1 MSLTDCYNRVLRRHN
16 PTTSSRLQLR
26 TLLLLLALAA
36 TTTGCLYRTQKI
48 APPLVAARTATLDEL
63 LPKIE
68 RFGNIHSLRAEVNL
82 GLSFL
87 NDDMDKLKTLKDVR
101 GFVLAERPDLARIQA
116 QYPVTHQ
123 TAFDMVSDHDQ
134 FSVYLVWRK
143 RFLRGATAL
152 DVRSDERAENIRPQH
167 VVEPLLIEPPQSD
180 ESAALDNQARNGRL
194 YHVVVLRKKQG
205 DNEVITRKFWFDR
218 TNLELGM
225 LEVYDRDGNV
235 VTEADYSDWR
245 SVGDAPYAGTV
256 TISRPVDGYRLVVHI
271 QDPGINATL
280 PADAFVL
287 DPPPNVPVEQVGEN
301 EKKPAAELGNR

>member
-1 MSLTDCYNRVLRRHN
+1 M
-16 PTTSSRLQLR
+16 
-26 TLLLLLALAA
+26 
-36 TTTGCLYRTQKI
+36 G
-48 APPLVAARTATLDEL
+48 EL

-68 RFGNIHSLRAEVNL
+68 RFGNIQSFRAEVNL

-101 GFVLAERPDLARIQA
+101 GFVLAERPGLARIQA

-123 TAFDMVSDHDQ
+123 TAFDMVSDQ
-134 FSVYLVWRK
+134 EEFSVYLVWRK

-167 VVEPLLIEPPQSD
+167 VVEPLLIAPPQD
-180 ESAALDNQARNGRL
+180 GEVAALDNLARYGKL
-194 YHVVVLRKKQG
+194 YHVVVFRKKEG
-205 DNEVITRKFWFDR
+205 DHEVITRKFWFDR
-218 TNLELGM
+218 SNLELGM
-225 LEVYDRDGNV
+225 LEIYDGDGNV

-256 TISRPVDGYRLVVHI
+256 TVSRPIDGYRLVVHM

-287 DPPPNVPVEQVGEN
+287 DPPPNVPVEQVGVET
-301 EKKPAAELGNR
+301 EKSGAQLSNR

>member
-1 MSLTDCYNRVLRRHN
+1 MSSTDCYNGALRRHN
-16 PTTSSRLQLR
+16 PTASSRLKLG

-63 LPKIE
+63 LPQIE
-68 RFGNIHSLRAEVNL
+68 RFGAIHTLRAEVNL

-101 GFVLAERPDLARIQA
+101 GFVLAERPDHARIQA

-123 TAFDMVSDHDQ
+123 TAFDMVSDHDE

-143 RFLRGATAL
+143 RFLQGATAL
-152 DVRSDERAENIRPQH
+152 DERSDERAENIRPQH
-167 VVEPLLIEPPQSD
+167 VVEPLLIEPPRSD
-180 ESAALDNQARNGRL
+180 ETAALDNQARNGRL
-194 YHVVVLRKKQG
+194 YHVVLFSKKHD

-218 TNLELGM
+218 ADLKLRILEI
-225 LEVYDRDGNV
+225 YDGGGNI
-235 VTEADYSDWR
+235 VTQASYSDWR
-245 SVGDAPYAGTV
+245 DSGEAPYAATV
-256 TISRPVDGYRLVVHI
+256 SITRPADGYSLVVHI

-287 DPPPNVPVEQVGEN
+287 DPPPNVPVERVGDGSKSN
-301 EKKPAAELGNR
+301 AQLSNR